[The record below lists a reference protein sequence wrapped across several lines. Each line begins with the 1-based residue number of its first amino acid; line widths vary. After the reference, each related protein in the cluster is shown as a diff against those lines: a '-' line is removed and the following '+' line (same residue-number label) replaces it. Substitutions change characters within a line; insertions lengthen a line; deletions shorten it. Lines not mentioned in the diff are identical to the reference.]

1 MKIILAAVAALSFA
15 AAPSWAD
22 VAPPYPEFDAGFQVE
37 DAAPYPKI
45 NNVVKGSPAA
55 KAGLKN
61 GDYVIALDGRYS
73 KWKGPFYFWAKALR
87 GPKDS
92 KLRAVVLRGDSDVLV
107 IDMPRTV
114 SAR

>member
-1 MKIILAAVAALSFA
+1 MLVAAAMTVSFLVSA
-15 AAPSWAD
+15 DVRAD
-22 VAPPYPEFDAGFQVE
+22 VAPPYPEFHTGFQVE
-37 DAAPYPKI
+37 EAAPYPKI
-45 NNVVKGSPAA
+45 NNVVKGSPAD
-55 KAGLKN
+55 KAGLKT

-92 KLRAVVLRGDSDVLV
+92 KLRAVVLRGDAEVLV
-107 IDMPRTV
+107 LDIPRTV